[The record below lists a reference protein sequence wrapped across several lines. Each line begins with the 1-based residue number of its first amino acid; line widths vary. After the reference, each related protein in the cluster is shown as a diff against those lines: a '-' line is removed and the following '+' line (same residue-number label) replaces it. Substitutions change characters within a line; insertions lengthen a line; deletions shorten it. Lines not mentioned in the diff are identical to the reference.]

1 MLFTSFILS
10 LYWWNLRVIPWYFI
24 HQWLQ
29 YSHIMVL
36 ALYPNAHPKI
46 PWYTPKKTQNLI
58 LQESRNGES
67 TVETHTDCG
76 VENYRLRLL
85 DQPTDNVSY
94 SKNTL
99 KLIVS
104 VKNSVFLE
112 TQCSSSWV
120 QPPSWGAFTHNALRN
135 GTYLAILAQWFI
147 LSSHVWKKHR
157 VTKAEER
164 SKASRRQENHI
175 LHTHTQWQ
183 QHTDL
188 LDENLR
194 EEWIII
200 WNQSQKTKLLFSGFR
215 WSSRISVDPIMIPVV
230 WSQHN
235 RALNTF
241 LH

>member
-1 MLFTSFILS
+1 MLIQKYHGIF
-10 LYWWNLRVIPWYFI
+10 P
-24 HQWLQ
+24 Q
-29 YSHIMVL
+29 
-36 ALYPNAHPKI
+36 
-46 PWYTPKKTQNLI
+46 KTQNLI

-175 LHTHTQWQ
+175 PPPTHTHPVTTTHWFTRWKPQGRVN
-183 QHTDL
+183 HNL
-188 LDENLR
+188 ESIPENQAL
-194 EEWIII
+194 I
-200 WNQSQKTKLLFSGFR
+200 FR
-215 WSSRISVDPIMIPVV
+215 FQMI
-230 WSQHN
+230 Q
-235 RALNTF
+235 
-241 LH
+241 